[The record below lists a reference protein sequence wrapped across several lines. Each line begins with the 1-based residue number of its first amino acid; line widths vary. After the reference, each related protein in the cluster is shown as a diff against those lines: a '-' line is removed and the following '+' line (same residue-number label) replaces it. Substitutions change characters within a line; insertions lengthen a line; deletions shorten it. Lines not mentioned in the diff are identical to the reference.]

1 MAAHKN
7 MKANNRLAM
16 KAIVRFLSIVL
27 ASSVLFSC
35 HSHYRSTAYSYV
47 EPKQLSDGLPV
58 DAMYNNRM
66 DTGKIVALTDKCC
79 NESIYLA
86 SYCKNRAVKNKMLL
100 NLNGNH

>member
-1 MAAHKN
+1 MT
-7 MKANNRLAM
+7 
-16 KAIVRFLSIVL
+16 KAIRVFLAFIL
-27 ASSVLFSC
+27 ASSVLISC
-35 HSHYRSTAYSYV
+35 HRYYRSTAYSYV
-47 EPKQLSDGLPV
+47 TPNQLSDGLPV
-58 DAMYNNRM
+58 GAMYNEGM